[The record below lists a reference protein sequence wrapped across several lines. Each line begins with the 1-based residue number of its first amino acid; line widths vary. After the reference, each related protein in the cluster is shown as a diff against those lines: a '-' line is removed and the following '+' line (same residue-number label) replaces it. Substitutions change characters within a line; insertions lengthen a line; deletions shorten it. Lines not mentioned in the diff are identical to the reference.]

1 MKFSLLLSL
10 AAFVAADDGNYY
22 ATHNG
27 GSQYV
32 GNQGGDANGNGQGNQ
47 QQNNANAQG
56 NQANY
61 DGYQQYNQQQ
71 YQQNNQNNQN
81 QQYNNQD
88 VQNQYNEQY
97 YERQEYNRQNG
108 GQYVNGQWVYN
119 YGYNQ
124 GAYDNYDPEKYYT
137 GTHEYGE
144 YDDDNEYDEEHPYN
158 GPYQY
163 YGNYGY
169 YNKQDYNGQNFEG
182 GMYYTAYDEDG
193 NPIEY
198 DNELYNGQGHHY
210 YSGYY
215 GNPTQNENP
224 DDYTAYQSKCD
235 GSANSRYCNNQ
246 GKDLQLG
253 YVDVNN
259 CANTMIQVTS
269 AQVTC
274 DSPYQY
280 YYGNGAKRNSYL
292 CDHGDQ
298 ASITVFFKVL
308 KDLPSDTSVYMTM
321 GIYANV
327 AGTYQL
333 AWADKAADAQKY
345 VGHGMTKKGQYAFS
359 TRVQM
364 DDDNNIYNE
373 KGEFI
378 PILEMGFS
386 TKQDKLYNLGG
397 MNIECTWDN
406 TYQPYSPNPW
416 WAGGKGGSFIKASRD
431 TVGSKVAAF
440 FLNLIILLTFLGL
453 IGGAAFLVY
462 KKFGDRLGLNNIEF
476 QGTLDKAADFFRM
489 GDDDDEEDRPGID
502 HTMTDT
508 SKSLA
513 A

>member
-1 MKFSLLLSL
+1 MKLSLLLSM
-10 AAFVAADDGNYY
+10 AAFASGAENYY
-22 ATHNG
+22 ATHDG

-32 GNQGGDANGNGQGNQ
+32 GNQNSGNNQQGQADGNAQNQQGNQ
-47 QQNNANAQG
+47 NQG
-56 NQANY
+56 QY
-61 DGYQQYNQQQ
+61 QYNQQAQ
-71 YQQNNQNNQN
+71 QGQQQQQSYQQWKQNGGNGNYNGNANGNQADEDYQM
-81 QQYNNQD
+81 
-88 VQNQYNEQY
+88 
-97 YERQEYNRQNG
+97 RQNYNQAMG
-108 GQYVNGQWVYN
+108 GQYVNGEWVYN
-119 YGYNQ
+119 YNYDQ
-124 GAYDNYDPEKYYT
+124 GAYDAYDPERYYT
-137 GTHEYGE
+137 GYSANGDNNYEGDGE
-144 YDDDNEYDEEHPYN
+144 YN

-163 YGNYGY
+163 YGNYDH
-169 YNKQDYNGQNFEG
+169 YNKQDQNYLNYQG
-182 GMYYTAYDEDG
+182 GEYYDEDG
-193 NPIEY
+193 NVVDAEGM
-198 DNELYNGQGHHY
+198 YNGGGHHY

-215 GNPTQNENP
+215 GNPSQNENP
-224 DDYTAYQSKCD
+224 DDYTGYQSKCD

-246 GKDLQLG
+246 GKDMMLG

-259 CANTMIQVTS
+259 CANTIIQVQS

-308 KDLPSDTSVYMTM
+308 KDLPADQSVFMTM
-321 GIYANV
+321 GLYANV
-327 AGTYQL
+327 AGTYEL
-333 AWADKAADAQKY
+333 TWSDKAANVENY
-345 VGHGMTKKGQYAFS
+345 VGHSISKKGKYAFS
-359 TRVQM
+359 TRVKM
-364 DDDNNIYNE
+364 DDDNNVYNE
-373 KGEFI
+373 NGEFI
-378 PILEMGFS
+378 PVLEMGFS

-440 FLNLIILLTFLGL
+440 FLNLIILIVFLSVIGGICVVVYRKYGDKLGL
-453 IGGAAFLVY
+453 S
-462 KKFGDRLGLNNIEF
+462 NIEF

-489 GDDDDEEDRPGID
+489 GDDDEEQPGID
-502 HTMTDT
+502 HSMTDT